1 MTVAAH
7 TENVKLL
14 RVGLIA
20 ICLMQLFS
28 AITVTAVRLHDGPIK
43 SRADLLLL
51 LVSIVAS
58 VSPILLVLLVRRFHP
73 LVGLMAI
80 FIVPIFLGRIY
91 YTMLLIGSKYNFPK
105 GDWTLWLSDFVALIS
120 VAIVVTWMFV
130 RLSMIAIGLIR
141 HAIRKLVGN

>member
-1 MTVAAH
+1 
-7 TENVKLL
+7 
-14 RVGLIA
+14 
-20 ICLMQLFS
+20 
-28 AITVTAVRLHDGPIK
+28 
-43 SRADLLLL
+43 
-51 LVSIVAS
+51 
-58 VSPILLVLLVRRFHP
+58 
-73 LVGLMAI
+73 MAI